1 MYIIALPPA
10 VVGEEVEA
18 EIAVEQQ
25 HREGRGQDRKGRD
38 DQQVGGQR
46 GPAEHRHA
54 HIGHAGRAHLQDGRD
69 EVDAGQQ
76 RADAGDLQ
84 RPQVIVDADAGENRQ
99 LRQRRIGSQPV
110 RANSP
115 TTSETLTS
123 SAPDAVSQKLTEF
136 SVGKATSRTPSCSG
150 TTKFI
155 SPITNGIA
163 TKKIMIV
170 PCAEK
175 IWS

>member
-1 MYIIALPPA
+1 L
-10 VVGEEVEA
+10 
-18 EIAVEQQ
+18 
-25 HREGRGQDRKGRD
+25 
-38 DQQVGGQR
+38 
-46 GPAEHRHA
+46 
-54 HIGHAGRAHLQDGRD
+54 
-69 EVDAGQQ
+69 
-76 RADAGDLQ
+76 
-84 RPQVIVDADAGENRQ
+84 Q

-115 TTSETLTS
+115 TTSEMLTS
-123 SAPDAVSQKLTEF
+123 SAPVAVSQKLTEF
-136 SVGKATSRTPSCSG
+136 SVGNATSRTPSCSG

-155 SPITNGIA
+155 SPITNGMA